1 MQIAVAD
8 NLAIASYRN
17 LENHLLGKKL
27 FIVLGNGFTVDF
39 LNHIKRKEDIDV
51 INLFRRGAEVP
62 WPTTRMPG
70 FLSFKHCPH
79 LWNLGARPNMDA
91 DSAMQLIE
99 DIITCVNVYASKEKR
114 NPVGS
119 DYRPNDI
126 YIYAYKEL
134 LQYLKHLFIFYNKK
148 IEEIP
153 DSVEDWPWFQFLKYA
168 NDSEFYSEIVI
179 VTYNYDIWLERIF
192 QKFNIPF
199 NVGKIGISNPD
210 VKINILKPHGSISF
224 THHKK
229 MDKDSYFIKLDNE
242 LLDGS
247 AEDFTVSYNNLDD
260 NFLVSALIPPAGE
273 SSRFNHTW
281 AAQIREFAK
290 EKATYLGSEDEMII
304 CGLSYWHVDRA
315 ELDELIVSSDPLL
328 NVTMINPNPKRTINA
343 VLTSIFSNFV
353 AYSGSDTLKEKITC
367 QAS

>member
-1 MQIAVAD
+1 M
-8 NLAIASYRN
+8 
-17 LENHLLGKKL
+17 GKKL
-27 FIVLGNGFTVDF
+27 FIALGNGFTVDF
-39 LNHIKRKEDIDV
+39 LHHINRKDEIDV
-51 INLFRRGAEVP
+51 VNLFRRGAEVP

-114 NPVGS
+114 NPVGHE
-119 DYRPNDI
+119 YRPNDI

-134 LQYLKHLFIFYNKK
+134 LQYLKHLFIFYNRK
-148 IEEIP
+148 IEDIP
-153 DSVEDWPWFQFLKYA
+153 DSAENWPWLQFIKHA
-168 NDSEFYSEIVI
+168 NESDYYSEIVI
-179 VTYNYDIWLERIF
+179 VTYNYDIWLERIL
-192 QKFNIPF
+192 QKFDIPF
-199 NVGKIGISNPD
+199 NVGMIGENDPQ

-224 THHKK
+224 THKQK
-229 MDKDSYFIKLDNE
+229 MDKDSYSIKLDNE

-247 AEDFTVSYNNLDD
+247 TDEFTVSYENLDD
-260 NFLVSALIPPAGE
+260 NYLVSALIPPAGE

-281 AAQIREFAK
+281 ASQIRGTAK
-290 EKATYLGSEDEMII
+290 HKATRLDKNDEMII

-315 ELDELIVSSDPLL
+315 ELDELIVSCDPLL

-353 AYSGSDTLKEKITC
+353 TYSGSATLKEKVTC